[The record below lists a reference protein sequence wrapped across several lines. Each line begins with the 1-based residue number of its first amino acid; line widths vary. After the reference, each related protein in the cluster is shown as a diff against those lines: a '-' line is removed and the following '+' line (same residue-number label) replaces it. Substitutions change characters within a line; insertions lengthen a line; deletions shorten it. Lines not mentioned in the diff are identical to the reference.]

1 MSKSVLIIDAP
12 EGCRDCMI
20 RDLTDRCQATGKDV
34 DEYRESRCRPDWCP
48 LEEVKES
55 SVKRCIAHLERH
67 GYIALE
73 FTKGMK
79 KDAEECEAIDVNGG
93 TKDCCGCSCSVCLVQ

>member
-1 MSKSVLIIDAP
+1 MRMSKSVLIIDTPAD
-12 EGCRDCMI
+12 CWDCMI

-34 DEYRESRCRPDWCP
+34 DEYRDSKCRPEWCP

-55 SVKRCIAHLERH
+55 SVERCIAHLERH

-73 FTKGMK
+73 FNRVSK
-79 KDAEECEAIDVNGG
+79 KDTQKAMKCY
-93 TKDCCGCSCSVCLVQ
+93 CSVCLVQ